1 MALVFFYAETEG
13 IARTGSVYTP
23 SIFFAKNTI
32 EIIMFFIIF
41 PIIHI
46 IFE

>member
-23 SIFFAKNTI
+23 SIFLQKFD
-32 EIIMFFIIF
+32 
-41 PIIHI
+41 
-46 IFE
+46 

>member
-23 SIFFAKNTI
+23 SIFFCKKYDRDNNVFYNFSNHTYYI
-32 EIIMFFIIF
+32 
-41 PIIHI
+41 
-46 IFE
+46 

>member
-23 SIFFAKNTI
+23 SIFFAKNLI
-32 EIIMFFIIF
+32 EQLHLVRNIIVFYG
-41 PIIHI
+41 
-46 IFE
+46 